1 LDWSSENYIA
11 VGLDKE
17 VYTWSA
23 CNNKVVKLCDFQD
36 PEDMVCSVEWSQR
49 GSHLAVGNNFGQV
62 MIYDTVKQ
70 KVVRELQ
77 GHSARVGYPF
87 LFSILLG
94 GVKGFFLFLDLW
106 LGMAIYWLRVQEI
119 SLFYFYL
126 DL

>member
-1 LDWSSENYIA
+1 

-70 KVVRELQ
+70 KVVREL
-77 GHSARVGYPF
+77 
-87 LFSILLG
+87 
-94 GVKGFFLFLDLW
+94 
-106 LGMAIYWLRVQEI
+106 
-119 SLFYFYL
+119 
-126 DL
+126 